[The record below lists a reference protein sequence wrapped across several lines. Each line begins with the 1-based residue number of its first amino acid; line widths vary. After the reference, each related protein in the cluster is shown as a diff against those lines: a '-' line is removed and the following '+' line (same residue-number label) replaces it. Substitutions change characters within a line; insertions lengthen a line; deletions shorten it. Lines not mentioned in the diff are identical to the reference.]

1 MCRYLRLLLSLSV
14 DNVIAVLFPYQG
26 DSYVAGSCLLQRR
39 QIPATGVMR
48 PCVATGRSP
57 SSRGDPP
64 KGIELL
70 RVRRRKTGMPLPHL
84 GRRAPAFRNPFRW
97 DPEPVP
103 FVPRP
108 EVALLPAATPQVV
121 VVKAPKD
128 VRTRQSTRG
137 IAVRANLAS
146 APVFDAPGGDAVA
159 HLPTH
164 YLGYELWVPVID
176 RRPGWVHVLLPSAP
190 AGSTGWLAE
199 SRVSA
204 VRGRQELRVYLKTA
218 SLRIIEARRV
228 VATWPLSS
236 TAPLRSGRTFLL
248 AARKDP
254 RATGVPPFLALGIG
268 GEHPGSHGRDVG
280 ISIGGENAEPLSVP
294 AEAATSLSAVRP
306 GTLVRIYR

>member
-1 MCRYLRLLLSLSV
+1 MSL
-14 DNVIAVLFPYQG
+14 P
-26 DSYVAGSCLLQRR
+26 R
-39 QIPATGVMR
+39 
-48 PCVATGRSP
+48 
-57 SSRGDPP
+57 
-64 KGIELL
+64 
-70 RVRRRKTGMPLPHL
+70 L

-108 EVALLPAATPQVV
+108 ELALLPAATPQAVV
-121 VVKAPKD
+121 VNAPMD
-128 VRTRQSTRG
+128 VRTRQATRG
-137 IAVRANLAS
+137 VAVRANLSS

-190 AGSTGWLAE
+190 TGSTGWLDE
-199 SRVSA
+199 SRATA
-204 VRGRQELRVYLKTA
+204 VRGRQELRVYLKSA
-218 SLRIIEARRV
+218 SLRIVEARRV

-254 RATGVPPFLALGIG
+254 RSTGVAPFLALGIRG
-268 GEHPGSHGRDVG
+268 AHRGPHGPEVG
-280 ISIGGENAEPLSVP
+280 IRIGGGNAEPLSVP